1 MILKK
6 KKLLHKWQI
15 STEDVWYL
23 SRNCMGTGGIKLAK
37 WTWARVGLSSACFDV
52 LGWLCR
58 AMIPSELRG
67 YTALISCCLLFP
79 SSVFRYGAL
88 SEEWK
93 EQRSVLDTDLQ
104 CLWFIFEKRED
115 HSHSEL
121 LQHQEVEVFYS
132 SARYITSRK
141 RKTWGGGWEGGSK
154 RKGYMYTYGWLMLR
168 FDRKQQNS
176 GKQLSFNLK
185 IN

>member
-1 MILKK
+1 
-6 KKLLHKWQI
+6 
-15 STEDVWYL
+15 
-23 SRNCMGTGGIKLAK
+23 
-37 WTWARVGLSSACFDV
+37 
-52 LGWLCR
+52 
-58 AMIPSELRG
+58 MIPSELRG

-154 RKGYMYTYGWLMLR
+154 RKGYMYTYG
-168 FDRKQQNS
+168 
-176 GKQLSFNLK
+176 
-185 IN
+185 